1 MTRFSSKA
9 ARETAESKVRKAWG
23 LDPFLFEAVA
33 RESLLFTENTSLP
46 REKLHAMGLLVLSIV
61 SLWGK
66 ALSKEPNIAFQ
77 AAELQREEKE
87 LQKRGAAHILRDLE
101 KILTLTSPALTSNR
115 RRTSFEIGT
124 DGHPLTREAAVN
136 LNLARHFEPISE
148 EFSILIARIFANL
161 TRYGAAYRAWE
172 RRLPLLICNLEKV
185 QHVRVARELVHIEPS
200 GIALVSPTIPRNV
213 RTGFI
218 KEVEGNSLF
227 LIEDKENLF
236 ETILGVTTSDIYLL
250 ERRLSGWSLTYPLG
264 NPSQKSLNSRRIPA
278 WARLM
283 ALCGVSRKA
292 TEMEEAS

>member
-1 MTRFSSKA
+1 MTRFSSKQ
-9 ARETAESKVRKAWG
+9 ARETSESKVRKAWG
-23 LDPFLFEAVA
+23 LDPFLFEAFA
-33 RESLLFTENTSLP
+33 RESLLFNENIAEP
-46 REKLHAMGLLVLSIV
+46 REKLHALGLLTLSIV

-66 ALSKEPNIAFQ
+66 GLSESSSIERKALHLQ
-77 AAELQREEKE
+77 AEVKE

-101 KILTLTSPALTSNR
+101 KILALTSPALTSNR
-115 RRTSFEIGT
+115 RRTAFEIGT

-185 QHVRVARELVHIEPS
+185 QHVRVARELVRIEPS
-200 GIALVSPTIPRNV
+200 GIALISPSIPQNV
-213 RTGFI
+213 RTGFA

-236 ETILGVTTSDIYLL
+236 ETILGVKTSDIYLL

-264 NPSQKSLNSRRIPA
+264 NPSQKSLDSRRIPA
-278 WARLM
+278 WARAM
-283 ALCGVSRKA
+283 ALCGVRKEK
-292 TEMEEAS
+292 TLREETP